1 MTESHAAAGRA
12 VNEHYG
18 RPGLGDAILAAL
30 RASGL
35 DPDALAPED
44 LGPLDHVHHGG
55 LPATLALLRLAALP
69 RRGRVLDVGGGIGGP
84 ARTLAR
90 ALDCHVTVLDL
101 TEEFCRV
108 GADLTRRTGLDDR
121 VVFRHGSALAMP
133 FPEADFDAA
142 WMQNVAMNIA
152 DKGRLFAEIARVLR
166 PGGRLAMQDHVAGP
180 VQPPHY
186 PVPWAQDATL
196 SFLVPAEAE
205 RALLAAA
212 GLRVV
217 AWQEAAIDPA
227 RRGPQALPSLQLLLW
242 GELWP
247 HIVANM
253 GRNMAE
259 GRIGTI
265 WAVTERPVPADG

>member
-1 MTESHAAAGRA
+1 MAEPHAAARRA

-18 RPGLGDAILAAL
+18 RPGLGDTILAAL
-30 RASGL
+30 RAAGL
-35 DPDALAPED
+35 DPDALTPED
-44 LGPLDHVHHGG
+44 LGPLDHVHLGG

-69 RRGRVLDVGGGIGGP
+69 RGGRVLDVGGGIGGP

-133 FPEADFDAA
+133 FPEAHFDAA

-166 PGGRLAMQDHVAGP
+166 PAGRLAMQDHVAGP

-186 PVPWAQDATL
+186 PVPWARDATL
-196 SFLVPAEAE
+196 SFLVPVEEE

-217 AWQEAAIDPA
+217 AWQEAAIIPPQ
-227 RRGPQALPSLQLLLW
+227 RGPQALPSLQQLLW
-242 GELWP
+242 GEQWP

-265 WAVTERPVPADG
+265 WAVAERQSPAAG